1 MAGRK
6 APEAMDRERDRAA
19 TISFRA
25 ASEADF
31 EPLLALRIAVMRPHL
46 ERLGRFDPERA
57 RARFRAGYDPAW
69 LRLIDDAGVFAGC
82 VSLKPDGEA
91 LLLEHFYLRAE
102 AQGRGLGAAV
112 LALLLAEADAAGRA
126 VRLGVLRDSPAAR
139 FYERQGFRFTH
150 ADAWD
155 RYYER
160 PPRSGAWGALS
171 SPSPSA

>member
-1 MAGRK
+1 MGG
-6 APEAMDRERDRAA
+6 
-19 TISFRA
+19 TISFHP

-46 ERLGRFDPERA
+46 ERLGRFEPERA

-69 LRLIDDAGVFAGC
+69 LRLIHEAGVFAGC
-82 VSLKPDGEA
+82 VSLKPAGEG
-91 LLLEHFYLRAE
+91 LLLEHFYLPPE

-112 LALLLAEADAAGRA
+112 LALLLAEADRAGKA

-139 FYERQGFRFTH
+139 FYERHAFRFTR

-160 PPRSGAWGALS
+160 PPGGRAGGALS
-171 SPSPSA
+171 SPPPSA